1 MTQTENYGF
10 LLPTDDDFYD
20 VEGQQN
26 ENWNIVD
33 EELKKVSDK
42 ADAAEKGM
50 QTRKVGLFAVDW
62 SNEFPYTQTVAVDGI
77 TADSNVKVI
86 GLFVADGSTEDQVKA
101 IKKAA
106 GFLMSNTSGTG
117 NGTLTFK
124 AYKKPKTDFTVVVEG
139 G

>member
-1 MTQTENYGF
+1 MAETTNYK
-10 LLPTDDDFYD
+10 LQKPETSDY
-20 VEGQQN
+20 VSIQVIN
-26 ENWNIVD
+26 ENMDIID
-33 EELKKVSDK
+33 ENLKKASEK
-42 ADAAEKGM
+42 IENATIQRNITLAA
-50 QTRKVGLFAVDW
+50 ADW
-62 SNEFPYTQTVAVDGI
+62 SDNYPYTQTVSAEGI

-124 AYKKPKTDFTVVVEG
+124 AYKKPETDFTIVVEG

>member
-1 MTQTENYGF
+1 MTETTNYKLKKPESNEYIGIG
-10 LLPTDDDFYD
+10 
-20 VEGQQN
+20 VIN
-26 ENWNIVD
+26 ENMDIIDENLRKAADGIEKVATHRNIT
-33 EELKKVSDK
+33 L
-42 ADAAEKGM
+42 AA
-50 QTRKVGLFAVDW
+50 ADW
-62 SNEFPYTQTVAVDGI
+62 SDNYPYTQTVSAEGI

-106 GFLMSNTSGTG
+106 GFLVSNTSGTG

-124 AYKKPKTDFTVVVEG
+124 AYKKPETDFTIVVEG

>member
-1 MTQTENYGF
+1 MAETTNYK
-10 LLPTDDDFYD
+10 LQKPETSDY
-20 VEGQQN
+20 VSIQVIN
-26 ENWNIVD
+26 ENMDIID
-33 EELKKVSDK
+33 ENLKKASEK
-42 ADAAEKGM
+42 IENATIQRNITLAA
-50 QTRKVGLFAVDW
+50 ADW
-62 SNEFPYTQTVAVDGI
+62 SDTYPYTQTVSDEGI

-101 IKKAA
+101 IKKSA

-124 AYKKPKTDFTVVVEG
+124 AYKKPETDFTIVVEG

>member
-1 MTQTENYGF
+1 MAETTNYK
-10 LLPTDDDFYD
+10 LQKPETSDY
-20 VEGQQN
+20 VSIQVIN
-26 ENWNIVD
+26 ENMDIID
-33 EELKKVSDK
+33 ENLKKASEK
-42 ADAAEKGM
+42 IENATIQRNITLAA
-50 QTRKVGLFAVDW
+50 ADW
-62 SNEFPYTQTVAVDGI
+62 SDNYPYTQTVSAEGI

-124 AYKKPKTDFTVVVEG
+124 AYKKPETDFTVVVEG